1 MDRLT
6 GGWKGVAIK
15 PLIAAIPRAHTIFLG
30 WLGLEARP
38 SLRTMTQ
45 PIDALTDKEKETLR
59 LLVRGYDSKS
69 IARHFD
75 LSVHTV
81 NERLRNARQKM
92 AVSSSR
98 EAARLLHES
107 EGEAAAD
114 TPEKLGDKDL
124 GDAPAAASNVTD
136 PIPPSGRGWRMPL
149 PMLIGVFAVM
159 SIILSLI
166 ALAAASPEVAQAPE
180 PDAIIAPA
188 QDTEVVQAAR
198 QWLAL
203 IDAGDWPGS
212 YAATGQSFK
221 ELNTL
226 EVWTKVASETQPQFG
241 KVQSRA
247 VTEVQVKGEDSGRTL
262 LSEQFVP
269 APPAG
274 YQMVKFQTNFATKPD
289 AVETLT
295 LVQENGQW
303 KVVGYWI
310 D

>member
-1 MDRLT
+1 MSH
-6 GGWKGVAIK
+6 A
-15 PLIAAIPRAHTIFLG
+15 
-30 WLGLEARP
+30 
-38 SLRTMTQ
+38 
-45 PIDALTDKEKETLR
+45 IDALTDKEKETLR

-81 NERLRNARQKM
+81 NERLRNARRKM

-107 EGEAAAD
+107 EGSAKSEGSD
-114 TPEKLGDKDL
+114 GTPEKLGDKDL
-124 GDAPAAASNVTD
+124 GDAPAAPAEITQA
-136 PIPPSGRGWRMPL
+136 IPPSGRGWRMPL

-159 SIILSLI
+159 SIVVSLI

-203 IDAGDWPGS
+203 IDANDWAGS

-241 KVQSRA
+241 KVTART

>member
-1 MDRLT
+1 MTHAIDTLT
-6 GGWKGVAIK
+6 
-15 PLIAAIPRAHTIFLG
+15 H
-30 WLGLEARP
+30 
-38 SLRTMTQ
+38 
-45 PIDALTDKEKETLR
+45 KEKETLR
-59 LLVRGYDSKS
+59 LLLRGYDSKS

-81 NERLRNARQKM
+81 NERLRNARQKL

-107 EGEAAAD
+107 EGEGKIEAAAD
-114 TPEKLGDKDL
+114 TPEKLGDTDL
-124 GDAPAAASNVTD
+124 GDAPAAASGLAQ
-136 PIPPSGRGWRMPL
+136 PMPSSGRGWRMSR
-149 PMLIGVFAVM
+149 PMIIGGVILM

-166 ALAAASPEVAQAPE
+166 ALAAASPEARTPEAGQAPE
-180 PDAIIAPA
+180 TATQTATTA
-188 QDTEVVQAAR
+188 ETQDSEVVTAAR

-203 IDAGDWPGS
+203 VDAHDWAGS

-221 ELNTL
+221 DLNSL
-226 EVWTKVASETQPQFG
+226 EVWTKVAGETQPTYG
-241 KVQSRA
+241 KVTART
-247 VTEVQVKGEDSGRTL
+247 VTEVQAKGDDTGRTL
-262 LSEQFVP
+262 LSEEFVP

-274 YQMVKFQTNFATKPD
+274 YQMVKFRTNFSAKPD
-289 AVETLT
+289 ALETLT

>member
-1 MDRLT
+1 MVRPRL
-6 GGWKGVAIK
+6 
-15 PLIAAIPRAHTIFLG
+15 R
-30 WLGLEARP
+30 R
-38 SLRTMTQ
+38 MTH
-45 PIDALTDKEKETLR
+45 PIDALSDKEKETLR
-59 LLVRGYDSKS
+59 LLLRGYDSKS

-98 EAARLLHES
+98 EAARLLHEC
-107 EGEAAAD
+107 EGEAATD
-114 TPEKLGDKDL
+114 TPENLGDTDL
-124 GDAPAAASNVTD
+124 GGAPTAASVLPD
-136 PIPPSGRGWRMPL
+136 PMPPSGRGWRMPL
-149 PMLIGVFAVM
+149 PMLIGGFVLM

-166 ALAAASPEVAQAPE
+166 ALAAASPEAGQAPAAN
-180 PDAIIAPA
+180 PQTAHVTAPSE
-188 QDTEVVQAAR
+188 DTEVVSAAR
-198 QWLAL
+198 QWLLL
-203 IDAGDWPGS
+203 IDAGDWAGS

-221 ELNTL
+221 DLNSL

-241 KVQSRA
+241 KVTARS
-247 VTEVQVKGEDSGRTL
+247 VTEVQVKGADTGRTL
-262 LSEQFVP
+262 VSEEFVP

-274 YQMVKFQTNFATKPD
+274 YQMVKFRTNFSAKPD

-295 LVQENGQW
+295 LVQEGGQW

>member
-1 MDRLT
+1 M
-6 GGWKGVAIK
+6 
-15 PLIAAIPRAHTIFLG
+15 H
-30 WLGLEARP
+30 
-38 SLRTMTQ
+38 

-75 LSVHTV
+75 LSVHTI

-107 EGEAAAD
+107 EGAGHAD
-114 TPEKLGDKDL
+114 TPEKLGDMDL
-124 GDAPAAASNVTD
+124 GDAPDTATALAI
-136 PIPPSGRGWRMPL
+136 PMPPSGRGWRMPL
-149 PMLIGVFAVM
+149 PMLIGGFVLM

-166 ALAAASPEVAQAPE
+166 ALAAASPEAGQAPE
-180 PDAIIAPA
+180 VSTVAQA
-188 QDTEVVQAAR
+188 QDTEVVSAAR
-198 QWLAL
+198 QWLVL
-203 IDAGDWPGS
+203 VDAHDWAGS

-221 ELNTL
+221 DLNSL

-241 KVQSRA
+241 QVTARS
-247 VTEVQVKGEDSGRTL
+247 VTEVEVKGADTGRTL
-262 LSEQFVP
+262 LSEEFVP

-274 YQMVKFQTNFATKPD
+274 YQMVKFKTNFSGKPD
-289 AVETLT
+289 ALETLT
-295 LVQENGQW
+295 LVKEGGTW